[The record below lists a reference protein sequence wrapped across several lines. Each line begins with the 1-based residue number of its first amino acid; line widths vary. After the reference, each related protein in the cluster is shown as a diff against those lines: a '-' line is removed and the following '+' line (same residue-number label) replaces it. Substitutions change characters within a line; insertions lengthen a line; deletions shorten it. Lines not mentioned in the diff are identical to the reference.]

1 MNKPNFGFDAP
12 GVIRWLFIFSLL
24 SLAASFASRLIP
36 YPLFSKI
43 VLLYFFSSAL
53 FTFAS
58 GVWML
63 YGTKRG
69 KPKLLRKIAEEFALS
84 GSEKILDVGCGR
96 GLFLIEM
103 AQKLKTGR
111 AHGIDLWIGKDQSG
125 NALENTR
132 RNAESAGVSD
142 KIELTTADMR
152 QIPYP
157 DNTFDIAVSSLAIH
171 NLKNKEERDLALKE
185 ILRVLK
191 PGGSFALLDIQ
202 HAPQYTQTLKQLGA
216 RNVKISAPHYL
227 YCPPVSIVKG
237 NKG

>member
-1 MNKPNFGFDAP
+1 MKKTDFGYDAP

-24 SLAASFASRLIP
+24 SLSASFAARFIP

-43 VLLYFFSSAL
+43 VLLYFFSTSL

-69 KPKLLRKIAEEFALS
+69 KPKLLRKIAGEFSLT
-84 GSEKILDVGCGR
+84 GSEQILDVGCGR
-96 GLFLIEM
+96 GIFLIEM
-103 AQKLKTGR
+103 AKLLKTGT

-125 NALENTR
+125 NALKNTR
-132 RNAESAGVSD
+132 CNAEAAGVLD
-142 KIELTTADMR
+142 RIELTTADMR

-157 DNTFDIAVSSLAIH
+157 DNTFDVAVSSLAIH
-171 NLKNKEERDLALKE
+171 NLKKKEERDLVLKE

-216 RNVKISAPHYL
+216 RDVKISAPHYL

>member
-1 MNKPNFGFDAP
+1 MNRPNFGYDAP

-24 SLAASFASRLIP
+24 SLAVSFASRLIP
-36 YPLFSKI
+36 YPLLSKI
-43 VLLYFFSSAL
+43 VLLYFFSTSL

-69 KPKLLRKIAEEFALS
+69 KPKLLRQLAGEFALT

-96 GLFLIEM
+96 GIFLIEM
-103 AQKLKTGR
+103 AKLLKTGK

-132 RNAESAGVSD
+132 RNAEAAGVSER
-142 KIELTTADMR
+142 IELSTADMR

-171 NLKNKEERDLALKE
+171 NLKKKEERDQALKE

-202 HAPQYTQTLKQLGA
+202 HTAQYTQTLKQLGA
-216 RNVKISAPHYL
+216 RGVKISAPHYL